1 MISTAISLGII
12 ITKMYALVLALKK
25 KAIYIILELCS
36 TQQEIKIE
44 ISQIPLDPKN
54 LIISHNIKILSM
66 IHISN
71 LVLFRSRIG

>member
-1 MISTAISLGII
+1 MISITISQVII
-12 ITKMYALVLALKK
+12 IMKMYALVLALKK
-25 KAIYIILELCS
+25 KAIYIILELC
-36 TQQEIKIE
+36 TIQQEIKIE

-71 LVLFRSRIG
+71 LVHFRSRIG